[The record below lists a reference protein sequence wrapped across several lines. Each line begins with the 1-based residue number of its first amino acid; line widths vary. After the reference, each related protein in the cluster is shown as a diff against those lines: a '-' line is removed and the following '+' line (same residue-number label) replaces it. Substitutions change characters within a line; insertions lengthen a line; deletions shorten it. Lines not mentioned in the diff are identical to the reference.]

1 MGMPIAVPV
10 ATVLAMSPASVM
22 GAVRAA
28 PPVAIVAPMALPV
41 VIKGGAVMVVIF
53 MLSPLV
59 CLIALRPAFFRPS
72 AVPGL
77 LRPGAVASVSLIVL
91 APLAVLAVLRV
102 FPGASAAIYIRF
114 ITASASGLFIVLTA
128 ATVLPIAGLVVLSFT
143 IARGADALG
152 S

>member
-1 MGMPIAVPV
+1 
-10 ATVLAMSPASVM
+10 MSPASVM

-41 VIKGGAVMVVIF
+41 VIKGGAVTVF
-53 MLSPLV
+53 MIPVLV
-59 CLIALRPAFFRPS
+59 RRIALSPAFFMAS
-72 AVPGL
+72 AVPVVL
-77 LRPGAVASVSLIVL
+77 LSDAVASVVTVVL
-91 APLAVLAVLRV
+91 APMVALAVLRV
-102 FPGASAAIYIRF
+102 FPCASAAIYIRF